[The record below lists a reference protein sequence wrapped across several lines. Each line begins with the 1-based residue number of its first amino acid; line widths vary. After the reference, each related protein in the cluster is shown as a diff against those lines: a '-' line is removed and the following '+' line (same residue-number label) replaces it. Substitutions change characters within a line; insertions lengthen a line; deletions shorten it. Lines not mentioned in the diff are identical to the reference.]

1 MKNKKLIYDCK
12 GKVRFAPNVYPEQKM
27 ILWDKNDFDFAS
39 LYPYKSSAINIRNLI
54 RKEKI
59 KKIFNVLH
67 LL

>member
-1 MKNKKLIYDCK
+1 MKNKKLIYDGK
-12 GKVRFAPNVYPEQKM
+12 GKVRFAPN
-27 ILWDKNDFDFAS
+27 FDFAS
-39 LYPYKSSAINIRNLI
+39 LYPYKQSAINIRNLI